1 MLKITLSLLI
11 LSGFAFAED
20 VKCVEHEMTP
30 YNIYECKMP
39 NNDDTCY
46 LGNGALSCVSHQK

>member
-11 LSGFAFAED
+11 LSGFTFAED

-39 NNDDTCY
+39 NNDICY
-46 LGNGALSCVSHQK
+46 IRNGKMSCVSHQK